1 MRLIPSDECARVYS
15 GLGLSRAFAR
25 GGAMAGCGA
34 GAGFSSERLD
44 PRMVPGCVLMAC
56 TDTTAEPNAVV
67 FSPPTW
73 TDADMEA
80 ANVTSWSAYGAGTT
94 RTKEAGAYAGTQCLR
109 ITSGGAAF
117 GSQPVSTCALPAGNT
132 VRVRGKMRG
141 DGTRVPKL
149 YDWANGVLYWT
160 GTGANGWQDAD
171 TGWFVPVVNG
181 SVMFY
186 CSSTTGYIEADAFT
200 VETLN
205 ASQFTDLSGAGHH
218 LVQATAASQL
228 LWTASGAGGYLSS
241 DGVADR
247 MNVAYA
253 SNQPRTRYCLAR
265 VVVQASAR
273 TLFDGATADTGALKH
288 KAGSTTTQCNA
299 GSAFDG
305 PALTDATWMFY
316 AQVLNGAASAVS
328 INGGAFTVGDAG
340 AGNPGGVYL
349 GCGGAAAAGTF
360 AVARYAMF
368 LDYDG
373 AHDINQVRRMYR
385 YSQRLAA
392 RLAI

>member
-15 GLGLSRAFAR
+15 FLGGRPFQR
-25 GGAMAGCGA
+25 GGSMAGCGA

-44 PRMVPGCVLMAC
+44 PRMVPGCQLMAC
-56 TDTTAEPNAVV
+56 TDTTAFPGAVQ
-67 FSPPTW
+67 W
-73 TDADMEA
+73 
-80 ANVTSWSAYGAGTT
+80 
-94 RTKEAGAYAGTQCLR
+94 
-109 ITSGGAAF
+109 
-117 GSQPVSTCALPAGNT
+117 PV
-132 VRVRGKMRG
+132 
-141 DGTRVPKL
+141 D
-149 YDWANGVLYWT
+149 
-160 GTGANGWQDAD
+160 
-171 TGWFVPVVNG
+171 PVVNG
-181 SVMFY
+181 GFEGAAGPASWTVTLGTISREAGTRTGGAGSYVGQIAHDGVNITGGMYQDVFVVGNTYRVTGWGRSVDGTAQPIFRDG
-186 CSSTTGYIEADAFT
+186 SLRWTGTNSTAWQPFDTGPFVATTTYVMCYSNTLAAGRAVQFDDIT
-200 VETLN
+200 ITPLN
-205 ASQFTDLSGAGHH
+205 ASRLTDLTGLGHH

-253 SNQPRTRYCLAR
+253 SNQPRTRYALAR
-265 VVVQASAR
+265 VTVQASAR

>member
-1 MRLIPSDECARVYS
+1 VRLIPSDECARVYS

-25 GGAMAGCGA
+25 GGSMAGCGA

-44 PRMVPGCVLMAC
+44 PRMVPGCVLFAH

-67 FSPPTW
+67 FP
-73 TDADMEA
+73 ADPLVDGNMEA
-80 ANVTSWSAYGAGTT
+80 AGVGSWGVYNFATNTKQGAA
-94 RTKEAGAYAGTQCLR
+94 RTGAQCLR
-109 ITSGGAAF
+109 VAGA
-117 GSQPVSTCALPAGNT
+117 GVQCAATQAALVAGNT
-132 VRVRGKMRG
+132 YRIRGYARSDGTAVPSVG
-141 DGTRVPKL
+141 DGS
-149 YDWANGVLYWT
+149 
-160 GTGANGWQDAD
+160 
-171 TGWFVPVVNG
+171 VVNRHWVG
-181 SVMFY
+181 TNDTAWQPFDV
-186 CSSTTGYIEADAFT
+186 T
-200 VETLN
+200 VVQVATFLYLTKNAAAGTYVEFDDITITPRN
-205 ASQFTDLSGAGHH
+205 ASRLTDLTGLGHH
-218 LVQATAASQL
+218 LDQATAANAML
-228 LWTASGAGGYLSS
+228 FTASGAGGYLSS

-316 AQVLNGAASAVS
+316 AQVLTGAASAIS
-328 INGGAFTVGDAG
+328 IDGGAFTAGDAG

-368 LDYDG
+368 ADYNG

-385 YSQRLAA
+385 YAQRLRA